1 VIKTILLAIGLVLA
15 VEGLVLALAPSR
27 VEDMLAALRDMPVD
41 TRRLIGLIAVA
52 AGTLAIWLAKSA
64 FA

>member
-1 VIKTILLAIGLVLA
+1 MIKTILLAIGLVLA

>member
-1 VIKTILLAIGLVLA
+1 VFKTILLAIGLVLA

-27 VEDMLAALRDMPVD
+27 VEDMLAALREMPVE
-41 TRRLIGLIAVA
+41 TRRLIGLIAIA
-52 AGTLAIWLAKSA
+52 TGTFVIWLAKSA

>member
-1 VIKTILLAIGLVLA
+1 MIKTIFLAIGLVLA
-15 VEGLVLALAPSR
+15 AEGLVLALAPSR
-27 VEDMLAALRDMPVD
+27 VEDMLAALRDMPVE